1 MKEATGEL
9 NMTVV
14 TVVAIA
20 AIAAFFYAF
29 VWPSI
34 KNSINSSTK
43 CSSAICPA
51 TCTSGVCQCT
61 YYEGSSSEK
70 VNCKVQND
78 TK

>member
-34 KNSINSSTK
+34 KNSISSSTK
-43 CSSAICPA
+43 CSSAICPK
-51 TCTSGVCQCT
+51 TCTTGVCQCT
-61 YYEGSSSEK
+61 YYEGNSSET

-78 TK
+78 K